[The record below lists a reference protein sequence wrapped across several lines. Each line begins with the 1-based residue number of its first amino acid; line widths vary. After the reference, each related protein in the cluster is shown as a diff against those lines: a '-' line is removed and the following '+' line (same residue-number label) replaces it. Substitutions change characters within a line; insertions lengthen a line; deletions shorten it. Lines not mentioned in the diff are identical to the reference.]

1 MAPAMYRLAP
11 FLFVAALPAYEHR
24 SDPHL
29 QRVAVATTER
39 DTAWYRG
46 TRTLDLT
53 DDGRPDSIVMTA
65 YGRRGDSLLIVLVF
79 LVNGREA
86 YRFTWPSAYELV
98 DPDLPDTMQ
107 ATVDAYIRDR
117 LRYVLA
123 RITIEPLDTASLRE
137 THLSSFAVRS
147 LRPLPAHE
155 VVFSYGYEST
165 LFLAWDSR
173 TKRFVELAY
182 SD

>member
-1 MAPAMYRLAP
+1 
-11 FLFVAALPAYEHR
+11 
-24 SDPHL
+24 
-29 QRVAVATTER
+29 
-39 DTAWYRG
+39 
-46 TRTLDLT
+46 
-53 DDGRPDSIVMTA
+53 MTA

-123 RITIEPLDTASLRE
+123 RISIEPLDAASLRE
-137 THLSSFAVRS
+137 THLSSAVRS